1 MYDIHVRM
9 EDSPGALAR
18 FGAAMGECGVS
29 LEGGGVFTFEGQGH
43 AHFLVRN
50 GERAR
55 AAAERAGLDV
65 VAVREVV
72 VRQLKQDELGELAA
86 IAAARAGAGVN
97 IITQYSDHQ
106 NRLILVV
113 DNPSKAAAVTAQWA
127 A

>member
-1 MYDIHVRM
+1 MYDIHVRL

-43 AHFLVRN
+43 AHFLVHD

-55 AAAERAGLDV
+55 AAAERAGLAV

-72 VRQLKQDELGELAA
+72 IRRLNQDVPGQLGA
-86 IAAARAGAGVN
+86 IAAALADAGVN
-97 IITQYSDHQ
+97 IITQYSDHD

-113 DNPSKAAAVTAQWA
+113 DDPAKAASVTADWA
-127 A
+127 

>member
-1 MYDIHVRM
+1 MYDIHVRL
-9 EDSPGALAR
+9 EDTPGALAR
-18 FGAAMGECGVS
+18 FGAAMGECGVG

-43 AHFLVRN
+43 AHFLVRD

-72 VRQLKQDELGELAA
+72 VRRLKQDIPGQLGA
-86 IAAARAGAGVN
+86 IAYALAKAGVN
-97 IITQYSDHQ
+97 IITQYSDHD

-113 DNPSKAAAVTAQWA
+113 DDPAAAASVTADWA
-127 A
+127 

>member
-86 IAAARAGAGVN
+86 IAAALAGAGVN

-106 NRLILVV
+106 NRMILVV
-113 DNPSKAAAVTAQWA
+113 DNPSKAAAGTAQWA

>member
-1 MYDIHVRM
+1 MYDIHIRM
-9 EDSPGALAR
+9 EDSPGSLAR

-86 IAAARAGAGVN
+86 IAAALAGAGVN